1 MANRSI
7 NFISESIALLS
18 HRVKYVDV
26 FASHRIAG
34 SQREFNLNWDWVSQL
49 GFARHRSPSH
59 RGSLTLLPYQF
70 YWIHWQQQQQLES
83 KSQSWSRSTTKSR
96 TLYKAV
102 NKMCISL
109 NSLSERRLADGSVRW
124 PALHILRPI
133 KMHFAKKFLPSAL
146 PPFFVCLRLDLF
158 KLQFCLPDL

>member
-26 FASHRIAG
+26 LASHRIAG
-34 SQREFNLNWDWVSQL
+34 SQREFKLDLDWTKLTHGSVAVHRIAVPWLCCPLSVLLNSL
-49 GFARHRSPSH
+49 ATARTTPIRSRS
-59 RGSLTLLPYQF
+59 R
-70 YWIHWQQQQQLES
+70 
-83 KSQSWSRSTTKSR
+83 SRSTTKSR

-133 KMHFAKKFLPSAL
+133 KMHFAKNFLPPSL
-146 PPFFVCLRLDLF
+146 PGFFLFRLPSTESL
-158 KLQFCLPDL
+158 